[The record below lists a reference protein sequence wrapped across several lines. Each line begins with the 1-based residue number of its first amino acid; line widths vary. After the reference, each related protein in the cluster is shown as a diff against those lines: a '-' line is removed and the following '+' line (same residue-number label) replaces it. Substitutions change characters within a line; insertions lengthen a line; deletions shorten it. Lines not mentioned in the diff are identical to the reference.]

1 MTRIFFKTYFF
12 HSNEIGEEMKKG
24 SRKTFS
30 QKGKKQKKKKV
41 MTNVPMLETSFKK
54 KKILSIN
61 SVTLKEIHNMTEV
74 S

>member
-30 QKGKKQKKKKV
+30 QKGKKQKKKV

-54 KKILSIN
+54 KKEKFSP
-61 SVTLKEIHNMTEV
+61 STQSH
-74 S
+74 

>member
-1 MTRIFFKTYFF
+1 
-12 HSNEIGEEMKKG
+12 MKKG

>member
-1 MTRIFFKTYFF
+1 
-12 HSNEIGEEMKKG
+12 MKKG

-30 QKGKKQKKKKV
+30 QKGKKQKKKKKV
-41 MTNVPMLETSFKK
+41 MTNVPMLETSFK

>member
-54 KKILSIN
+54 KKFSP
-61 SVTLKEIHNMTEV
+61 STQSH
-74 S
+74 